1 MYADPL
7 AVQHVHM
14 TPSLL
19 QYSAKLAVGSM
30 WAAGV
35 HVNASTAANGSH
47 GRYSMPR
54 DAKHLLLTLM
64 AALIK
69 RSWDCSVLG

>member
-1 MYADPL
+1 MALKKQPWKQAVRVLVQADPL

-35 HVNASTAANGSH
+35 HVNASTAANG
-47 GRYSMPR
+47 R
-54 DAKHLLLTLM
+54 
-64 AALIK
+64 
-69 RSWDCSVLG
+69 